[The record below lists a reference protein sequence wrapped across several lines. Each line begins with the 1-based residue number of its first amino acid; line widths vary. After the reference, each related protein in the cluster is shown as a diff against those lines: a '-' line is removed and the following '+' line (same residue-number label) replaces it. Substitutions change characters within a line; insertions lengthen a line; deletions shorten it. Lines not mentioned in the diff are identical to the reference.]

1 MTQGK
6 IIAQEMPRKIL
17 VTWNRIEKRD
27 ILSTMPNEIIANVLS
42 RLTLKE
48 AARTSVL
55 STTWRYQWTYFNGD
69 LDFDNSL
76 RTLLLRHEHVGLL
89 TKCKVFVREWE
100 RFMSRLQHV
109 MKSLKCHSMQGLRIC
124 MDMGNP
130 WKVTEWVNF
139 AAEKNV
145 ETLDLDFSYNFME
158 PFFEI
163 SENIRNVLSKS
174 FEMRALR
181 VLRLASVDV
190 SGEII
195 ESFLASC
202 PVLETLCVRGSK
214 SVMRLKVQGQ
224 GLMLKHLELVE
235 CHILHLHICAENL
248 VTFSY
253 TGDYGNF
260 NFETVPSLVEVSF
273 GGKYCNYLL
282 SNMEDVQ
289 LYAVLSQV
297 HVLKLELFILY
308 GGILEA
314 LPVLG
319 NVRHLELRIRHRCG
333 GQLDRTVSLL
343 SAFPSISV
351 LKIKFMRTTIWE
363 LDEGWK
369 ANLKHEYPNLRE
381 LEVSGYRR
389 DSCQIELL
397 ISIFK
402 KAPNLNRIVVDPLTS
417 MHVQRSPDV
426 KASIRETQRDMT
438 IWYVDALKSHVPP
451 STQLIV
457 L

>member
-1 MTQGK
+1 MAQGK
-6 IIAQEMPRKIL
+6 IIAQEVSRRI

-27 ILSTMPNEIIANVLS
+27 IISTMPNEIIANVLS

-55 STTWRYQWTYFNGD
+55 STTWRYQWTYFSGD
-69 LDFDNSL
+69 VDFDHSL
-76 RTLLLRHEHVGLL
+76 RTLLLRHENVGVL
-89 TKCKVFVREWE
+89 TKCNVFVRDWE

-109 MKSLKCHSMQGLRIC
+109 LKSLKCHSMQGLRIC

-130 WKVTEWVNF
+130 WKVAEWVKF
-139 AAEKNV
+139 AAQKNV

-158 PFFEI
+158 PFFEM
-163 SENIRNVLSKS
+163 SENIRNVLSRS
-174 FEMRALR
+174 FEMRALK

-202 PVLETLCVRGSK
+202 PVLETLCIRGSK
-214 SVMRLKVQGQ
+214 SLESLKVQGE
-224 GLMLKHLELVE
+224 GLRLKHLELVE
-235 CHILHLHICAENL
+235 CHILCLDICAENL
-248 VTFSY
+248 MTFTY
-253 TGDYGNF
+253 TGDYGKL
-260 NFETVPSLVEVSF
+260 NFEAVPSLVEASF

-282 SNMEDVQ
+282 SNMNDVE
-289 LYAVLSQV
+289 LYGVLSQV

-308 GGILEA
+308 GEILED

-319 NVRHLELRIRHRCG
+319 NVRQLELRIRHRCG

-343 SAFPSISV
+343 SSFPSISV

-363 LDEGWK
+363 VDEEWK
-369 ANLKHEYPNLRE
+369 ANLKHEYANLRE

-402 KAPNLNRIVVDPLTS
+402 KAPNLNRIVVDPLAS
-417 MHVQRSPDV
+417 MHVQRSADV
-426 KASIRETQRDMT
+426 KASIRERQRDMT
-438 IWYVDALKSHVPP
+438 IWYVDALKPHVSP
-451 STQLIV
+451 STQLTV